1 MSNTT
6 NFYTKDASNNLVDII
21 TLYDRSAPGT
31 QTTNFITNGT
41 GYTNTN
47 KDLGQIFTP
56 YIYGANSINFFNFSS
71 GATTDLGSKFAQIGK
86 ASKYTATGTYVV
98 SSNSTY
104 NTIIKF
110 TSSGTIK
117 FNSSAITARTL
128 LVGGGG
134 SGGIGQIT
142 TLSAGC
148 WHSGGGGGGGG
159 VGIGNI
165 SFNQSTS
172 YTITVGAGGA
182 NSSISGTNVSET
194 AYSGGNGISFSKT
207 PDVVISG
214 KYGYGSVILPTS
226 GGSGGGGGLSGIYAE
241 LPGPAGAYQSYNLS
255 KNNGATSTPG
265 SGTFLTYYG
274 NSGGSAPV
282 LTTEYCG
289 AAGGGGAGS
298 VGGDSVYSYTNTQTN
313 QYWYYEGSGGSGI
326 LFDVTNSYYGG
337 GGGAGCG
344 GAALTYKPYN
354 GYGGSGGGGNGATAA
369 NGSGSAT
376 LAGATINGSNGTPNT
391 GGGGGGAGF
400 DLVTSMGGGMAIT
413 STYTCVGGIGGSGV
427 CIIAFNI

>member
-71 GATTDLGSKFAQIGK
+71 GATSDLGSKFAQIGK

-134 SGGIGQIT
+134 SGGIGQIVYGRMP
-142 TLSAGC
+142 LL
-148 WHSGGGGGGGG
+148 SGGGGGGGG

-172 YTITVGAGGA
+172 YTITVGVGGA

-194 AYSGGNGISFSKT
+194 AYAGGNGISFSKT
-207 PDVVISG
+207 LDVDINNAQAYS
-214 KYGYGSVILPTS
+214 SVILPTS
-226 GGSGGGGGLSGIYAE
+226 GGSGGGGGMSGYYSSSLSFPNG
-241 LPGPAGAYQSYNLS
+241 QSFNLS
-255 KNNGATSTPG
+255 KNNGGTSTPG
-265 SGTFLTYYG
+265 SGAFLTYYG
-274 NSGGSAPV
+274 NSGGTVPV
-282 LTTEYCG
+282 LTWQYCG
-289 AAGGGGAGS
+289 SAGGGGAGAA
-298 VGGDSVYSYTNTQTN
+298 GKDSVFSYTDKNSN
-313 QYWYYEGSGGSGI
+313 QNLYGPGNGGSGI

-337 GGGAGCG
+337 GGGG
-344 GAALTYKPYN
+344 GYN
-354 GYGGSGGGGNGATAA
+354 ETTTTIDSGIYIYGTGGLGGGGNGADIANIAA
-369 NGSGSAT
+369 SSWMGGGT
-376 LAGATINGSNGTPNT
+376 KTNGSNGTPNT
-391 GGGGGGAGF
+391 GGGGGGARRA
-400 DLVTSMGGGMAIT
+400 DTTVAKTNTNNDA
-413 STYTCVGGIGGSGV
+413 GGIGGSGV

>member
-6 NFYTKDASNNLVDII
+6 NFYAKDASNNLVDII

-41 GYTNTN
+41 GYTN

-56 YIYGANSINFFNFSS
+56 YIYGANSINFFT
-71 GATTDLGSKFAQIGK
+71 GTTTDLGSKFAQIGK

-104 NTIIKF
+104 NTIITFK
-110 TSSGTIK
+110 SSGTIT

-134 SGGIGQIT
+134 SGGIGQ
-142 TLSAGC
+142 LLYGSASIR
-148 WHSGGGGGGGG
+148 SGGGGGGGG

-194 AYSGGNGISFSKT
+194 AYAGGNGISFSKT
-207 PDVVISG
+207 LDVVINNANAYS
-214 KYGYGSVILPTS
+214 SVILPTS
-226 GGSGGGGGLSGIYAE
+226 GGSGGGGGMSGHYVISLSFPTG
-241 LPGPAGAYQSYNLS
+241 QNFNLS
-255 KNNGATSTPG
+255 KNNGSTSTPG

-298 VGGDSVYSYTNTQTN
+298 VGGDSVFSYTNQNTN
-313 QYWYYEGSGGSGI
+313 QNLYGPGSGGSGK

-337 GGGAGCG
+337 GGGGGFNETTISAGIFIYGTG
-344 GAALTYKPYN
+344 GL
-354 GYGGSGGGGNGATAA
+354 GGGGNGADIG
-369 NGSGSAT
+369 NPAT
-376 LAGATINGSNGTPNT
+376 SSWMGGGTKTNGSNGTPNT
-391 GGGGGGAGF
+391 GGGGGGARRA
-400 DLVTSMGGGMAIT
+400 DSAVAKTNTNQDSGG
-413 STYTCVGGIGGSGV
+413 VGGSGV